1 MRLAIEHPT
10 VPMKRTMRSAILL
23 FLLGLGPWSLG
34 CALYAQAV
42 DAALPDSPTPVAEA
56 LPTTDNGAS
65 GGGSVALPDAPVPVA
80 DSADLPDA
88 PAPTVRS
95 EEDPQH
101 VAVERET
108 TLKSFVPD
116 VLYDQ
121 KQVWLSPRHLG
132 EGHAWIP
139 LAIVAVGTAGFIVA
153 DSHVMPYFRDHQRN
167 LDDVNDVFDAFIT
180 SGEIAAVPLGLYAA
194 GAVRGDSYE
203 KSTALLAARGYADT
217 EILEFVTKLV
227 SRRER
232 PSQVPAGQSF
242 NHTFFKSQVVS
253 LSGSS
258 FPSGHAAGAF
268 AIASVVSTRYYRNHH
283 WVPYLL
289 YGMAT
294 TISLSRITTLGHYPS
309 DVFAGAAMG
318 FAVSRLQV
326 MHQPR

>member
-1 MRLAIEHPT
+1 
-10 VPMKRTMRSAILL
+10 MKRPASCAIVL
-23 FLLGLGPWSLG
+23 FFLSVGPWG
-34 CALYAQAV
+34 PGHELYAQTV
-42 DAALPDSPTPVAEA
+42 DGALSDSATPVADA
-56 LPTTDNGAS
+56 FPATDSVGS
-65 GGGSVALPDAPVPVA
+65 DGGSAALPDAPMPVA
-80 DSADLPDA
+80 ASADLPDA
-88 PAPTVRS
+88 PTPVAS
-95 EEDPQH
+95 YEEKPEH

-108 TLKSFVPD
+108 TLKSFLPD

-121 KQVWLSPRHLG
+121 KEVWLSPRHLNQG
-132 EGHAWIP
+132 RAWIP
-139 LAIVAVGTAGFIVA
+139 LAIVAVGTAGFIVS

-167 LDDVNDVFDAFIT
+167 LDDVNDAFDTWIT
-180 SGEIAAVPLGLYAA
+180 SGEVAAVPLGLFAA
-194 GAVRGDSYE
+194 AAVRGDSYE
-203 KSTALLAARGYADT
+203 TSTALLAARGYADT
-217 EILEFVTKLV
+217 EILEFVAKLV

-232 PSQVPAGQSF
+232 PSQVPAGQNF

-268 AIASVVSTRYYRNHH
+268 CIASIVSTRYYRNHH

-294 TISLSRITTLGHYPS
+294 AISLSRITTLGHYPS

>member
-1 MRLAIEHPT
+1 M
-10 VPMKRTMRSAILL
+10 SCAILL
-23 FLLGLGPWSLG
+23 FLLGVGPWSLG
-34 CALYAQAV
+34 CALYAQAI
-42 DAALPDSPTPVAEA
+42 DDALPDSQAPVAEA
-56 LPTTDNGAS
+56 LPTTDRGES
-65 GGGSVALPDAPVPVA
+65 GGGSAALPDAPVPVA
-80 DSADLPDA
+80 PSADLASADLPDA
-88 PAPTVRS
+88 PAPAVRYD
-95 EEDPQH
+95 EDPQH

-108 TLKSFVPD
+108 TLKSFLPD

-121 KQVWLSPRHLG
+121 KEMWLSPRHLNHG
-132 EGHAWIP
+132 RAWIP

-232 PSQVPAGQSF
+232 PSQVPAGQNF

-294 TISLSRITTLGHYPS
+294 AISLSRITTLGHYPS

>member
-1 MRLAIEHPT
+1 M
-10 VPMKRTMRSAILL
+10 L
-23 FLLGLGPWSLG
+23 FLLTVGRWSLG
-34 CALYAQAV
+34 GALYAQAV
-42 DAALPDSPTPVAEA
+42 DAALPDSPTPAAEVF
-56 LPTTDNGAS
+56 PTTDSGES
-65 GGGSVALPDAPVPVA
+65 GGGSAALPDAPVPVA
-80 DSADLPDA
+80 ASADLPDA
-88 PAPTVRS
+88 PAPAVRYD
-95 EEDPQH
+95 EDPQR

-108 TLKSFVPD
+108 TLKSFLPD

-121 KQVWLSPRHLG
+121 KEIWLSPRHLG
-132 EGHAWIP
+132 EGRAWIP
-139 LAIVAVGTAGFIVA
+139 LGVVAVGTAGLIVA

-180 SGEIAAVPLGLYAA
+180 SGEIAAVPLGLFTA

-203 KSTALLAARGYADT
+203 KTTALLAARGYADT
-217 EILEFVTKLV
+217 EILEFATKLA
-227 SRRER
+227 SRRLR

-242 NHTFFKSQVVS
+242 NHTFFKSQLVS

-268 AIASVVSTRYYRNHH
+268 CIASTVSTRYYRNHH

-294 TISLSRITTLGHYPS
+294 AISLSRITTLGHYPS

>member
-1 MRLAIEHPT
+1 MLA
-10 VPMKRTMRSAILL
+10 
-23 FLLGLGPWSLG
+23 
-34 CALYAQAV
+34 
-42 DAALPDSPTPVAEA
+42 AEA
-56 LPTTDNGAS
+56 FPTTDSGAS
-65 GGGSVALPDAPVPVA
+65 GGGSAAFPDAPAPMA
-80 DSADLPDA
+80 ASGDLASADLPDA
-88 PAPTVRS
+88 PAPAVRS
-95 EEDPQH
+95 DEDPQH

-108 TLKSFVPD
+108 TLKSFLPD

-121 KQVWLSPRHLG
+121 KEIWLSPRHLG
-132 EGHAWIP
+132 EGRAWIP
-139 LAIVAVGTAGFIVA
+139 LGIVAVGTAGLIVA

-167 LDDVNDVFDAFIT
+167 LDDVNDVFDVWIT
-180 SGEIAAVPLGLYAA
+180 SAEVAAVPLGLFAA
-194 GAVRGDSYE
+194 GAIRGDSYE